1 MPTSFRKKTALLS
14 PKPGTPAPKA
24 SVRLFSSPGLSET
37 IRNPV
42 IKTDVYFLFALIF
55 REYMTS
61 GRIIRVSPQISA
73 E

>member
-42 IKTDVYFLFALIF
+42 IKNGCLLSFCADIPGLYDIRPDYTGFTTD
-55 REYMTS
+55 
-61 GRIIRVSPQISA
+61 
-73 E
+73 